1 MSAQTIT
8 GLGVIIAAVVLLI
21 IFAIL
26 QRTRP
31 PVFRNI
37 ASFANLRR
45 SIGMAVED
53 GTRLHFSLGRGGVTT
68 PFSAAGFA
76 GLSMLRRVAELTS
89 VSDRPPVVTSGDGAL
104 AALSQD
110 TLRTSYEAAVAAERY
125 DPNTARL
132 TGLTPFSYAAGAL
145 PVMRDENISTNVMA
159 GSFGIEVALMI
170 DAAER
175 SNAFSMVASDNL
187 PAQAVLYASTP
198 NPLIGEELYAAGA
211 YVQAGPFHSASLSA
225 QDVLRWGIIVVI
237 IAGAVLKL
245 VGLL

>member
-1 MSAQTIT
+1 LSTAALL
-8 GLGVIIAAVVLLI
+8 GLAILATAAGLLLI
-21 IFAIL
+21 FAAL
-26 QRTRP
+26 QRSKP
-31 PVFRNI
+31 PAFRAI
-37 ASFANLRR
+37 ASFGNLRR
-45 SIGMAVED
+45 AIGLAVEN

-110 TLRTSYEAAVAAERY
+110 TLKSSYEAATAGERY
-125 DPNTARL
+125 DPQTGRL
-132 TGLTPFSYAAGAL
+132 TGLTPFSYAAGTLA
-145 PVMRDENISTNVMA
+145 VMRDEAVSANVLA
-159 GSFGIEVALMI
+159 GSFGIEVALII

-175 SNAFSMVASDNL
+175 DSSFSLVASDNL
-187 PAQAVLYASTP
+187 PAQSVLYASTP

-211 YVQAGPFHSASLSA
+211 YVQAGPLHAASLSV
-225 QDVLRWGIIVVI
+225 QDVLRWGIII
-237 IAGAVLKL
+237 IILGGAFLKL

>member
-1 MSAQTIT
+1 VSAALI
-8 GLGVIIAAVVLLI
+8 GLGIVVAAAVLLLA
-21 IFAIL
+21 FAAIH
-26 QRTRP
+26 RTRP
-31 PVFRNI
+31 LTFRNI
-37 ASFANLRR
+37 ASFANLRQ
-45 SIGMAVED
+45 SIGLAVED

-110 TLRTSYEAAVAAERY
+110 TLKSSYEAAVAAERY
-125 DPNTARL
+125 DAQTGRL

-145 PVMRDENISTNVMA
+145 MVMRDENISTNVMA

-175 SNAFSMVASDNL
+175 TNTFSMVASDNL
-187 PAQAVLYASTP
+187 PAQSVLYASTP

-211 YVQAGPFHSASLSA
+211 YVQAGPLHAASLAA
-225 QDVLRWGIIVVI
+225 QDVLRWGIIIAI

-245 VGLL
+245 AGVL

>member
-1 MSAQTIT
+1 VSAALI
-8 GLGVIIAAVVLLI
+8 GLGIVVAAAVLLLA
-21 IFAIL
+21 FAAIH
-26 QRTRP
+26 RTRP
-31 PVFRNI
+31 PTFRNI
-37 ASFANLRR
+37 ASFANLRQ
-45 SIGMAVED
+45 SIGLAVED

-110 TLRTSYEAAVAAERY
+110 TLKSSYEAAVAAERY
-125 DPNTARL
+125 DAQTGRL

-145 PVMRDENISTNVMA
+145 MVMRDENISTNVMA

-175 SNAFSMVASDNL
+175 TNTFSMVASDNL
-187 PAQAVLYASTP
+187 PAQSVLYASTP

-211 YVQAGPFHSASLSA
+211 YVQAGPLHAASLAA
-225 QDVLRWGIIVVI
+225 QDVLRWGIIIAI

-245 VGLL
+245 AGVL